1 MRYGKGHSMYFL
13 GIGGIG
19 MSALARYYH
28 RLGVKI
34 YGYDRVK
41 TLLTKALEHEGIHI
55 HYTEDVYQLPN
66 DIDLVVYTPAIPDD
80 HKELVYLK
88 EKGFPLIKR
97 ASLLG
102 EITSNN
108 KTIAIAGT
116 HGKTTITS
124 MVTHILQAAGIEV
137 CAFIGGIAK
146 NFNSNFVCSPNP
158 EFYIVEAD
166 EYDQSFLQLQP
177 HIAVISSIDAD
188 HLDIYR
194 SHNDMLDSYKQFSKK
209 LDSNG
214 KLIVNNTISPNIL
227 QAEYHY
233 GFGDDSL
240 VKAKNIHIASGKYHF
255 ELQYRNER
263 IESSLQIGGTH
274 NIENALA
281 AASVAISCGIDL
293 ATIANVLES
302 YKGVQRR
309 FDIRFISEKTIF
321 IDDYAHHPTEI
332 KACINTVRELYPGK
346 EISLVFQPH
355 LYSRTRDFMN
365 DFAKSLSLVDRLILM
380 DIYPARELPIEGITS
395 EKLLELTQVKDKF
408 LVKKEELIE
417 FLKQEKSEILIT
429 MGAGDIAHFVEPITE
444 ILAV

>member
-1 MRYGKGHSMYFL
+1 MRYDKGHSMYFL

-34 YGYDRVK
+34 YGYDRVE
-41 TLLTKALEHEGIHI
+41 TQLTKVLEGEGMLI
-55 HYTEDVYQLPN
+55 HYTEDTNQIPDN
-66 DIDLVVYTPAIPDD
+66 INLVVYTPAIPDD

-88 EKGFPLIKR
+88 EKEYPLIKR
-97 ASLLG
+97 ANLLG
-102 EITSNN
+102 KITRNN

-146 NFNSNFVCSPNP
+146 NFDSNFVCSSNP
-158 EFYIVEAD
+158 DFFIVEAD
-166 EYDQSFLQLQP
+166 EYDQSFLHLQP
-177 HIAVISSIDAD
+177 YIAVISSIEAD
-188 HLDIYR
+188 HLDIYS
-194 SHNDMLDSYKQFSKK
+194 SHSDLLDSYKEFSKK
-209 LDSNG
+209 LENNG
-214 KLIVNNTISPNIL
+214 KLIVNNSISPDIL
-227 QAEYHY
+227 QAEYKY
-233 GFGDDSL
+233 GFDGNSL
-240 VKAKNIHIASGKYHF
+240 VKAKNIRIASGKYHF
-255 ELQYRNER
+255 ELQYRDESM
-263 IESSLQIGGTH
+263 ESSLQIGGKH

-293 ATIANVLES
+293 ATIAQSLES

-309 FDIRFISEKTIF
+309 FDIRFVSEQTIY

-332 KACINTVRELYPGK
+332 KACINAVKDLYHDRK
-346 EISLVFQPH
+346 ISLIFQPH
-355 LYSRTRDFMN
+355 LYSRTADFMKE
-365 DFAKSLSLVDRLILM
+365 FAESLSLVDRLILM

-417 FLKQEKSEILIT
+417 FLKKEKPEILIT
-429 MGAGDIAHFVEPITE
+429 MGAGDIAHFVEPITKM
-444 ILAV
+444 LAG